1 MLREMTVAVALVCAP
16 GLAWAGDK
24 PLYQPAPAWVK
35 PAPPIDVSKLGDA
48 DPILLVMD
56 QQQRFEKG
64 QVWVYADMAMRIA
77 SPQVLTQAG
86 TIPLPWDPAKGDL
99 TIHRIE
105 IIRGAERID
114 ALAGGKG
121 LNVLQREQQL
131 ERATLNGMLTATLPV
146 EGLRVGDVLRVS
158 FSVSHKDPALHGH
171 VQSVAGLL
179 PAPMRLQFGRVRL
192 LWPKGMDL
200 RWRAYSKLPDI
211 RPVTTPD
218 GYNELLIELPITKPA
233 ELPDDAPLRF
243 RPVTMLDATDY
254 ADWADLSRDMAMHYR
269 TEGSI
274 APAGPIAAEVAR
286 IAAATADPRQRAAMA
301 LQTVQDKIRYLF
313 KGMDNGDYV
322 PQSPAQTWS
331 ARYGDC
337 KAKTLL
343 LLAMLR
349 ALGVEAEAVVVSTDL
364 GDLLPQRL
372 PMPGAFNHV
381 IVHARI
387 AGESLWLDGTGGGS
401 RLEDL
406 GDVPPFR
413 HALPLREA
421 GAGLIEMPMRP
432 NARPITDAE
441 VELDGRA
448 GIHFPMPYTVR
459 VTVRGA
465 GAEALRVVSAQAG
478 KEALDEGI
486 DNIVNGFLN
495 EPETVERSF
504 KYDEASATAV
514 VTASGITYPEWSKE
528 NGRYRVTLDKAVS
541 NIGFSPDRARPAWRQ
556 IPVSSGGYSDTRVR
570 TRIRLPGGGAGFETE
585 GDRTLPAM
593 LAGVALKREVKLEG
607 GLLTA
612 DDRSTTGIAEVL
624 PADIPATRAQLTQ
637 AKGRLLKA
645 LAPKDHPPLFRQ
657 VEAARRGKA
666 LDPILAV
673 YANQIALKPDE
684 ATSYSDR
691 AWFLDRIYDR
701 KGAIADLT
709 KAIELE
715 PTADRYLWRSRLY
728 SALKDDSRAMV
739 DARAALE
746 IDPGSATA
754 AGRVASLLAEQGK
767 RDEGVAMLAERA
779 DQGGDDKSSYVS
791 GQATLL
797 GEGGR
802 VDEGIALLDT
812 LIAATPGKSD
822 LLNLR
827 CWLKAT
833 GNLAL
838 DSALKDCT
846 KAIELSEQSA
856 SILDS
861 RGVVYFRLGRME
873 DALADFD
880 AALEQ
885 VPDMAASLYMRGIV
899 RKRTGAEG
907 SEADLAAA
915 RMIWPRIDE
924 DYGRYGIKP

>member
-1 MLREMTVAVALVCAP
+1 MLRETTVAVALLCAP
-16 GLAWAGDK
+16 GVAYAGDK

-48 DPILLVMD
+48 DPIMLVMD
-56 QQQRFEKG
+56 QQQRFENG
-64 QVWVYADMAMRIA
+64 QVWSYADMAMRIA

-105 IIRGAERID
+105 IIRGTERID

-158 FSVSHKDPALHGH
+158 FSVTRKDPALHGH
-171 VQSVAGLL
+171 VQSAAGLL

-200 RWRAYSKLPDI
+200 RWRAYSKLPDV

-233 ELPDDAPLRF
+233 EVPSDAPLRY
-243 RPVTMLDATDY
+243 RPLTLLDATDY
-254 ADWADLSRDMAMHYR
+254 ADWADLSRDMATHYR

-274 APAGPIAAEVAR
+274 TPDGPIAAEVAR

-349 ALGVEAEAVVVSTDL
+349 ALGVEAEPVLVSTDL
-364 GDLLPQRL
+364 GDLAPQRL

-421 GAGLIEMPMRP
+421 GAGLIDMPMRP

-441 VELDGRA
+441 LELDGRA

-465 GAEALRVVSAQAG
+465 SAEMLRVVSAQAG
-478 KEALDEGI
+478 KDELNDGI
-486 DNIVNGFLN
+486 DNIVGDFLN

-528 NGRYRVTLDKAVS
+528 NGRYRVALDKAVS
-541 NIGFSPDRARPAWRQ
+541 NIGFSPDRARPAWRE
-556 IPVSSGGYSDTRVR
+556 IPVSSGGYADTRVR
-570 TRIRLPGGGAGFETE
+570 TRIRLPEGGAGFEIE

-593 LAGVALKREVKLEG
+593 LAGVALKRDVKLEG
-607 GLLTA
+607 GWLTV
-612 DDRSTTGIAEVL
+612 DDRSITGIAEVA
-624 PADIPATRAQLTQ
+624 PAEIPATRAQVTQ
-637 AKGRLLKA
+637 AKGKLLKA
-645 LAPKDHPPLFRQ
+645 IAPKDHPPLFRQ
-657 VEAARRGKA
+657 VEAARRSKA

-673 YANQIALKPDE
+673 YAKQIALKPDE
-684 ATSYSDR
+684 AEGYSDR

-715 PTADRYLWRSRLY
+715 PTVDRYLWRSRLY
-728 SALKDDSRAMV
+728 SALKDDGRAMT

-746 IDPGSATA
+746 IDPGSASA
-754 AGRVASLLAEQGK
+754 VGRVASLLAEQGK
-767 RDEGVAMLAERA
+767 RDEGLAMLAERA
-779 DQGGDDKSSYVS
+779 DQGGEDKDAYVS
-791 GQATLL
+791 GQASLL

-802 VDEGIALLDT
+802 FDEGIAMLDT
-812 LIAATPGKSD
+812 MIAAKPGKAD
-822 LLNLR
+822 LLNSR

-885 VPDMAASLYMRGIV
+885 VPDMAASLYMRGII

-907 SEADLAAA
+907 GDADLAAA
-915 RMIWPRIDE
+915 RMIAPRIDE
-924 DYGRYGIKP
+924 DYVRYGIKP

>member
-1 MLREMTVAVALVCAP
+1 MLREMTVAVALACAP

-24 PLYQPAPAWVK
+24 PLYQPVPAWVK

-77 SPQVLTQAG
+77 SPQILTQAG

-99 TIHRIE
+99 TIHRVE
-105 IIRGAERID
+105 IIRGTERID

-121 LNVLQREQQL
+121 VNVLQREQQL

-158 FSVSHKDPALHGH
+158 FSVSHEDPALHGH
-171 VQSVAGLL
+171 VQSAAGLL

-200 RWRAYSKLPDI
+200 RWRAYSKLPDV

-218 GYNELLIELPITKPA
+218 GYNELLIEMPIAKPA
-233 ELPDDAPLRF
+233 EIPSDAPLRY

-254 ADWADLSRDMAMHYR
+254 ADWTDLSRDMAMHYR
-269 TEGSI
+269 TEGGI
-274 APAGPIAAEVAR
+274 APDGPIAAEVAR

-322 PQSPAQTWS
+322 PQTPAQTWS

-349 ALGVEAEAVVVSTDL
+349 ALGVEAEAVLVSTDL
-364 GDLLPQRL
+364 GDLVPQRL

-421 GAGLIEMPMRP
+421 GAGLIDMPMRP
-432 NARPITDAE
+432 NARPVTDAE
-441 VELDGRA
+441 LELDGRA

-465 GAEALRVVSAQAG
+465 GAEALRVVSAQTG
-478 KEALDEGI
+478 KDELDEGI

-495 EPETVERSF
+495 APETVERSF

-528 NGRYRVTLDKAVS
+528 NGRYRVALDNAVS
-541 NIGFSPDRARPAWRQ
+541 NIEFSPDRARPAWRE
-556 IPVSSGGYSDTRVR
+556 IPVSSGGYADTRVR
-570 TRIRLPGGGAGFETE
+570 TRIRLPDGGAGFEIE
-585 GDRTLPAM
+585 GDRMLPAM
-593 LAGVALKREVKLEG
+593 LAGVALRREVKLEG
-607 GLLTA
+607 GWLTA
-612 DDRSTTGIAEVL
+612 DDRSTTGIAEVA
-624 PADIPATRAQLTQ
+624 PAEIPATRAQVTQ

-657 VEAARRGKA
+657 VEAARRSKA

-673 YANQIALKPDE
+673 YAKQIALKPDE
-684 ATSYSDR
+684 AESYSDR
-691 AWFLDRIYDR
+691 AWFLDRVYDR

-728 SALKDDSRAMV
+728 SALKDDVRAMV

-746 IDPGSATA
+746 IDPGSASA

-767 RDEGVAMLAERA
+767 RDEGLAMLAERA

-822 LLNLR
+822 LLNSR

-846 KAIELSEQSA
+846 KAIELSEQPA

-861 RGVVYFRLGRME
+861 RGLVHFRLGRME

-885 VPDMAASLYMRGIV
+885 VPDMAASLYMRGVI
-899 RKRTGAEG
+899 RKQTGAAG
-907 SEADLAAA
+907 ADADLAAA

-924 DYGRYGIKP
+924 DYARYGIKP